1 MKWKKSLSA
10 MLCLTLVLTL
20 LSTPAFAMQIFVKTL
35 TGKTITLDVESS
47 DTVENV
53 KAKIQDKESIAP
65 ARQRLIFAGKQL
77 EDNRTLADYNIQKES
92 TLHLVVSDGD
102 MTITLTIPKKAPAA
116 PTGLTATYGQTL
128 ANVTLPTGWTW
139 VDSTQ
144 SVGNVGSNTFKANF
158 AGNDNYNA
166 ASNVNVTVTV
176 GKGTYE
182 NKTATGSAKKGT
194 SGTVDLSALLVTGY
208 TSATVSDLD
217 GSTKLTGKP
226 TIDAS
231 KKLNFTFKAD
241 ASGSEDVTITVAST
255 NYNDYTITVTLTAND
270 KDTPT
275 VSANNITKT
284 YDGNAVADSAIT
296 GTATFNSATVA
307 GTWAFATSPEQAR
320 TNVADSGSKT
330 VVFKPD
336 DATNYATVE
345 TTLTLTIK
353 KADVTGVP
361 AYTAISA
368 SGKTLAD
375 ANLAA
380 GTLAPEGGEIAWDDA
395 TTTAVTQGKAYGWTY
410 TPTNENYNVRTGSIT
425 LWVAPAPTPSSSSSS
440 DSGDRD
446 TTPSTPSTPSTTTET
461 KTSETATAADGAA
474 VTTELDAS
482 TTTKTNSDGSVTV
495 TDKATETVK
504 TENADGSA
512 VETKTEKTN
521 AETTGSKKNAD
532 GSVTDT
538 TKVQNTETV
547 KETAT
552 DSSGSQ
558 TVTETKTEQEQNTAV
573 TTKDN
578 ADGSKTEKTETTET
592 VKVTEKVTDGSGKVT
607 ETVTTTKTETVTDMT
622 AAQDGTATGTSTTT
636 TTVTDD
642 KGNVLSTTVTEAEI
656 KATTDANGMVTTE
669 TAATTTTTD
678 AQGNETVEKTVTTEN
693 KAPDGS
699 TGTVVKDESGSIVSQ
714 STTISQKEAEAARDE
729 GRPAQ
734 SPLTVTPVPEAVE
747 NSARSVQVN
756 MPAVLYDKDGDGIV
770 TVAEMPKVEIQ
781 VTYSGPGVVA
791 KEKDASGNLTRITE
805 CYEGSVIVPVTGT
818 GEIVIVDNTKTFA
831 DVAGSDW
838 YSEYVTFVTARE
850 IFNGVSPKYFDPNT
864 PMTRA
869 MLAQVLYNFARGAK
883 AGNGTVFADVSAGD
897 WFSAAVGWAYENGVV
912 TGYGGTFGAQ
922 NNITRQDMATILYRY
937 AKQAGYDVSKTASLD
952 KFSDAGDVA
961 DYALDAMRW
970 AVGMGL
976 ISGTDNGTL
985 DPTGNAT
992 RAQVAAIMTRFV
1004 RNAR

>member
-1 MKWKKSLSA
+1 MKTKKLLSFALVLA
-10 MLCLTLVLTL
+10 MLVGMLPGMSLTASAAGNTTEI
-20 LSTPAFAMQIFVKTL
+20 TPTN
-35 TGKTITLDVESS
+35 TSGT
-47 DTVENV
+47 
-53 KAKIQDKESIAP
+53 
-65 ARQRLIFAGKQL
+65 
-77 EDNRTLADYNIQKES
+77 
-92 TLHLVVSDGD
+92 
-102 MTITLTIPKKAPAA
+102 MTITLTIKAAQ
-116 PTGLTATYGQTL
+116 TITVSDVTATYGDTDKSIT
-128 ANVTLPTGWTW
+128 ASVTNP
-139 VDSTQ
+139 
-144 SVGNVGSNTFKANF
+144 
-158 AGNDNYNA
+158 
-166 ASNVNVTVTV
+166 
-176 GKGTYE
+176 
-182 NKTATGSAKKGT
+182 ATGGGT
-194 SGTVDLSALLVTGY
+194 ISYAVK
-208 TSATVSDLD
+208 D
-217 GSTKLTGKP
+217 GSGDY
-226 TIDAS
+226 I
-231 KKLNFTFKAD
+231 N
-241 ASGSEDVTITVAST
+241 VAS
-255 NYNDYTITVTLTAND
+255 
-270 KDTPT
+270 
-275 VSANNITKT
+275 
-284 YDGNAVADSAIT
+284 DG
-296 GTATFNSATVA
+296 
-307 GTWAFATSPEQAR
+307 
-320 TNVADSGSKT
+320 K
-330 VVFKPD
+330 
-336 DATNYATVE
+336 
-345 TTLTLTIK
+345 LTIK
-353 KADVTGVP
+353 KVPPTDGKAYVIVKAAATDDYAETTKEVAVTISKAEATVTAKNQSIMVGGTVPDLSSPVLDTHYSVTGLVGTDTLTTAPTLAYQKDGSAATPVNTAVGTYDIVPSGASAGDNYNISYTKGTLTISDKAAQTITAADVTATYGDTGKSVNATTSGNGAISYAVKSGSGDYIDVAADGKLTIKKVP
-361 AYTAISA
+361 AD
-368 SGKTLAD
+368 GKAYVIVT
-375 ANLAA
+375 AA
-380 GTLAPEGGEIAWDDA
+380 GTDDYAETTKEVTVTISKATVTIKAKDQSIYVGGTVPTLGSDSYTVTGLVDSDTLATNPTLAYSSTPDN
-395 TTTAVTQGKAYGWTY
+395 TKAGTY
-410 TPTNENYNVRTGSIT
+410 TITPSGAAAGDNYEISYQNGT
-425 LWVAPAPTPSSSSSS
+425 LTISARPAPSTPSTPSSSDSS
-440 DSGDRD
+440 DRD

-552 DSSGSQ
+552 DANGSQ

-578 ADGSKTEKTETTET
+578 ADGSKSEKTETTET

-607 ETVTTTKTETVTDMT
+607 ETVTTTKTETVTDIT

-656 KATTDANGMVTTE
+656 KASTDANGMVTTK

-791 KEKDASGNLTRITE
+791 KEKDANGNLTRIAE

-850 IFNGVSPKYFDPNT
+850 IFNGTGGGQFSPDAT
-864 PMTRA
+864 MTRA

-883 AGNGTVFADVSAGD
+883 AGDGTAFADVSAGD
-897 WFSAAVGWAYENGVV
+897 WFNAAIGWAYENGVV

-961 DYALDAMRW
+961 DYAAEAMRW

-976 ISGTDNGTL
+976 IEGSDGKLN
-985 DPTGNAT
+985 PTGNAT

-1004 RNAR
+1004 RNAK